1 MNLQTIVNWL
11 QTRDDESG
19 AALVEYSLLVA
30 LIAVFCIGAMTL
42 LAGGITNLFN
52 QVTGSL

>member
-52 QVTGSL
+52 QVTGNL

>member
-11 QTRDDESG
+11 QTRDEETG

-30 LIAVFCIGAMTL
+30 LIAVFCIGAMSF
-42 LAGGITNLFN
+42 LAGGVDTLFRDIAGNL
-52 QVTGSL
+52 

>member
-30 LIAVFCIGAMTL
+30 LIAVFCIGAMSF
-42 LAGGITNLFN
+42 LAGGIDQLFTDITGNL
-52 QVTGSL
+52 

>member
-11 QTRDDESG
+11 QTRDEETG

-30 LIAVFCIGAMTL
+30 LIAVFCIGAMTI
-42 LAGGITNLFN
+42 LAGGISNLF
-52 QVTGSL
+52 TGITGNL